1 MNHGEIER
9 RLRQFEALCRA
20 RGVSLTV
27 QRRTILEAVLRR
39 DDHPTAEEV
48 YHAVQER
55 IPGLSRTTVYRVL
68 DTLAELGVVRRLE
81 HAGGTARFDGRVE
94 RHHHLVCVQCHRVV
108 DFQDPGLARMALP
121 SGEPGGFK
129 IEDYSVHLLGTCE
142 RCRKGR

>member
-1 MNHGEIER
+1 MSR
-9 RLRQFEALCRA
+9 RKS
-20 RGVSLTV
+20 SLTV

-39 DDHPTAEEV
+39 KDHPTAEEV
-48 YHAVQER
+48 YQAVRGR

-68 DTLAELGVVRRLE
+68 ETLAELGAIRRLE

-108 DFQDPGLARMALP
+108 DFEDPALDRIVLP
-121 SGEPGGFK
+121 HGEPGGFK
-129 IEDYSVHLLGTCE
+129 IDDYSVHLLGTCG